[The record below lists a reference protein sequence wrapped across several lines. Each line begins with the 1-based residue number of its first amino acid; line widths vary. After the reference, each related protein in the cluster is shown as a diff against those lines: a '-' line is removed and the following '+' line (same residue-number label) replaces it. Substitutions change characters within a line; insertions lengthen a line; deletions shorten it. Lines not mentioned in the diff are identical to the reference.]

1 MSSVK
6 NGQFIINNDNKIK
19 STISCIYCD
28 KSYKTRGNLDK
39 HLVLCETIHKS
50 IRNRQNP
57 LNEDDDM
64 ELPTQKQM
72 YKIILDLAAKYN
84 KLEEKMEQM
93 TKWVDKKKKKINVLE
108 WLQVNMKP
116 EIAFSD
122 LIDQIIITDTDIETV
137 LAGNFIEMLNEILTH
152 ELFEKSFSNDA
163 CPIFC
168 FLQKANSI
176 YIYDYDKSSED
187 TEPVWKEI
195 ARDKIVYL
203 INKIHIKITRKLT
216 EWRRQLESEN
226 KYSNAQTELYNKTVM
241 KLMSIDSKQDTTIN
255 KIKGLLYG
263 RMKIDM
269 KTLIEYEFEF

>member
-1 MSSVK
+1 
-6 NGQFIINNDNKIK
+6 
-19 STISCIYCD
+19 
-28 KSYKTRGNLDK
+28 
-39 HLVLCETIHKS
+39 
-50 IRNRQNP
+50 
-57 LNEDDDM
+57 M

-84 KLEEKMEQM
+84 RLEEKMDQM

-116 EIAFSD
+116 KIAFCD
-122 LIDQIIITDTDIETV
+122 LIDQMVITDTDVETV
-137 LAGNFIEMLNEILTH
+137 LAGNFIEMLNEILSH
-152 ELFEKSFSNDA
+152 NMFEKSFSNDVS
-163 CPIFC
+163 PIFC

-176 YIYDYDKSSED
+176 YIYDYDKTLELED
-187 TEPVWKEI
+187 PEPFWKELT
-195 ARDKIVYL
+195 RDKIVYFM
-203 INKIHIKITRKLT
+203 NKVHIKITRKLT
-216 EWRRQLESEN
+216 EWRRQLEAEN

-241 KLMSIDSKQDTTIN
+241 KLMAVDFKQDATIN